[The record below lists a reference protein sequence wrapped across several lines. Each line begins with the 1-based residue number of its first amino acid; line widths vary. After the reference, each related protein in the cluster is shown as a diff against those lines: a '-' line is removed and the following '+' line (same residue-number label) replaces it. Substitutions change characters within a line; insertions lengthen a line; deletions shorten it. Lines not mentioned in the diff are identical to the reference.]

1 MKKENVKKCLKCGK
15 TFHGFN
21 SCPYCGSTKID
32 DTGEV
37 VEVEIKRFK
46 KVEEKIE
53 LTPEEKEKRKKHA
66 FKRNIILSALGAL
79 MILIIMLCVFLVY
92 IPNNTQKLVINSFD
106 GNTSLVIEDFK
117 LGKNADNHYGWTD
130 LNTGA
135 TIEVKDPD
143 VFYEKYLKK
152 YTLDEFE
159 STKEKGYLFY
169 DSACFYYKIEKE
181 TDYGY
186 CYRIESSY
194 YNSSRY
200 LSFITSGDG
209 FWWTGPGLD
218 YQGGLLGLTYTEFIN
233 LLSHV
238 DNRYYEVHDGKYYLK
253 AYIHRN
259 GETKFA
265 TYLELKRIDKKEE
278 KDFCQI
284 IIHDDNGEFFD
295 ENNPL
300 LF

>member
-21 SCPYCGSTKID
+21 NCPYCGSTKID

-37 VEVEIKRFK
+37 VEVEIKKFK

-53 LTPEEKEKRKKHA
+53 LTAEEKEKRKKHA
-66 FKRNIILSALGAL
+66 FKRNIILSASGAL
-79 MILIIMLCVFLVY
+79 MILIIMLCIFLVY
-92 IPNNTQKLVINSFD
+92 IPNNTQKIEINSFD

-117 LGKNADNHYGWTD
+117 LGKNADNHY
-130 LNTGA
+130 NTMS

-143 VFYEKYLKK
+143 EFYEKYLKK
-152 YTLDEFE
+152 YTIDEFE

-169 DSACFYYKIEKE
+169 EGACFYYKIEKE
-181 TDYGY
+181 IDYGY
-186 CYRIESSY
+186 SYKIKSSY
-194 YNSSRY
+194 SNSVY
-200 LSFITSGDG
+200 LDFITSGDG
-209 FWWTGPGLD
+209 FCWTGPGLD
-218 YQGGLLGLTYTEFIN
+218 YQGGMIGITYTEFIN

-238 DNRYYEVHDGKYYLK
+238 DNRYYEVHDSKYYLK
-253 AYIHRN
+253 AYIHTN

-265 TYLELKRIDKKEE
+265 TYLELKSIDKKEE
-278 KDFCQI
+278 NDFCQI
-284 IIHDDNGEFFD
+284 IIYDDNGELID